1 MRGDLDETLARLARR
16 EEALRRRADDRDET
30 ASPQGPPGLGGSD
43 ARNAGPGR
51 YGARHAGAPASG
63 DVAGWGPVEEVAD
76 AVRQVVGAHPGL
88 TVTVHVEHAGRT
100 YPLRVSWNGPD
111 VTVGPAPSAAPAP
124 APAPAVPNPAA
135 PNPAAPNPAAPNPAA
150 PAPAA
155 PDPAAPAPAAAAEP
169 PPAWPLSGRTMP
181 AWAPGP
187 DGLTPD
193 PAARL
198 AELIRRDPS
207 LLDELDPRR

>member
-16 EEALRRRADDRDET
+16 EEARRRRADDRADT
-30 ASPQGPPGLGGSD
+30 TPPPGPTAAPGGTTP
-43 ARNAGPGR
+43 ARNAGP
-51 YGARHAGAPASG
+51 ARHAERDDPA
-63 DVAGWGPVEEVAD
+63 DTAGWGPVEEVTE
-76 AVRQVVGAHPGL
+76 AVRQVVGAYPGL
-88 TVTVHVEHAGRT
+88 AVTVRVEHAGRT
-100 YPLRVSWNGPD
+100 YPLRVSWDGPD
-111 VTVGPAPSAAPAP
+111 VTVGPEPATTP
-124 APAPAVPNPAA
+124 V
-135 PNPAAPNPAAPNPAA
+135 
-150 PAPAA
+150 
-155 PDPAAPAPAAAAEP
+155 EP
-169 PPAWPLSGRTMP
+169 PPSWPLSGRTVP

>member
-16 EEALRRRADDRDET
+16 EEALRRRADDRNDT
-30 ASPQGPPGLGGSD
+30 GSPPGPPGLGGSD

-51 YGARHAGAPASG
+51 YGARHAGVPAPG
-63 DVAGWGPVEEVAD
+63 DVPGWGPVEEVAE
-76 AVRQVVGAHPGL
+76 AVRQVVGAYPGL
-88 TVTVHVEHAGRT
+88 AVTVHVEHAGRT

-111 VTVGPAPSAAPAP
+111 VTVGPAA
-124 APAPAVPNPAA
+124 
-135 PNPAAPNPAAPNPAA
+135 PAA
-150 PAPAA
+150 PAA
-155 PDPAAPAPAAAAEP
+155 PTAPVEP
-169 PPAWPLSGRTMP
+169 PPAWPLSGRTVP

>member
-16 EEALRRRADDRDET
+16 EEALRRRANDRDET
-30 ASPQGPPGLGGSD
+30 APLPGPAGEPAQPGDGRTD

-51 YGARHAGAPASG
+51 HAGWDTPAE
-63 DVAGWGPVEEVAD
+63 VAGWGPVEEVAE

-88 TVTVHVEHAGRT
+88 AVTVRVEHAGRT
-100 YPLRVSWNGPD
+100 YPLRVSWDGPQ
-111 VTVGPAPSAAPAP
+111 VTVGPEPSAAP
-124 APAPAVPNPAA
+124 V
-135 PNPAAPNPAAPNPAA
+135 
-150 PAPAA
+150 
-155 PDPAAPAPAAAAEP
+155 EP
-169 PPAWPLSGRTMP
+169 PPAWPLSGRTVP

-187 DGLTPD
+187 NGLTPD

>member
-16 EEALRRRADDRDET
+16 EEALRRRANDRDET
-30 ASPQGPPGLGGSD
+30 ATPPGPAGGPADPAGGRTD
-43 ARNAGPGR
+43 ARNAGPDT
-51 YGARHAGAPASG
+51 YGEVG
-63 DVAGWGPVEEVAD
+63 GWGPVEEVAE

-88 TVTVHVEHAGRT
+88 AVTVRVEHAGRT
-100 YPLRVSWNGPD
+100 YPLLISWDGPH
-111 VTVGPAPSAAPAP
+111 VTVGPEPLAAP
-124 APAPAVPNPAA
+124 V
-135 PNPAAPNPAAPNPAA
+135 
-150 PAPAA
+150 
-155 PDPAAPAPAAAAEP
+155 EP
-169 PPAWPLSGRTMP
+169 PPAWPLSGRTVP

-187 DGLTPD
+187 NGLTPD